1 MPRPQ
6 LSQEV
11 IKNRFEE
18 IKKLVNL
25 GYPRYIACKKLKI
38 QRKFIYKYLNSEQ
51 LRELDEIYFQY
62 SNGYNNKYRIL
73 EKQNKKNSQI

>member
-1 MPRPQ
+1 MPAK

-38 QRKFIYKYLNSEQ
+38 TRVFIYKYLNYEQ
-51 LRELDEIYFQY
+51 IRELDEIYFQH
-62 SNGYNNKYRIL
+62 SNGNNKKYR
-73 EKQNKKNSQI
+73 S